1 MIRQLSVEQVRHLR
15 LLGQGLHPEIA
26 EHASDIAQIVGVA
39 GGLQAQEYPS
49 AVLGVRA
56 RSHGMLAADVH
67 RAREEERSI
76 VLTWAMRGT
85 LHLVPSADL
94 GWLLGLLGPL
104 FIHGSERRYR
114 QLGLSAEVR
123 ADALEAIQEILGSRG
138 PLTRPALAEALEAR
152 GIPVEGQAIAYLVS
166 YAALEGAICLGPEDE
181 GTLTYV
187 LVDEWLKNTGT
198 PPGKDGAVAALA
210 RRYFGG
216 FGPATRGDFAGWSGL
231 PVEQAQGGME
241 AIKDELV
248 EVEALG
254 ETAWLLKDHLERLDW
269 QAGEAVTRLLP
280 RYDNYL
286 LGYGS
291 RTFMVDEAFAKRL
304 HPGGGVIYESAVVNG
319 RAIGTWRKTQKKGQ
333 LEVAVELFEPVDDG
347 LKARVEVEGHDI
359 GRFLGQDAQ
368 VTLTGPGTY
377 P

>member
-1 MIRQLSVEQVRHLR
+1 MIRQLSIEQVRHLR

-26 EHASDIAQIVGVA
+26 EHASDVARIVGVA

-56 RSHGMLAADVH
+56 RSHGLLAADVH
-67 RAREEERSI
+67 RAREEKRSI

-94 GWLLGLLGPL
+94 GWLLELLSPL

-123 ADALEAIQEILGSRG
+123 ADALDAIREILGSRG
-138 PLTRPALAEALEAR
+138 PLSRPALAEALGAR
-152 GIPVEGQAIAYLVS
+152 GIPVQGQAIAYLVS
-166 YAALEGAICLGPEDE
+166 YAALEGVICLGPEEE

-187 LVDEWLKNTGT
+187 LVDEWLKNKGT
-198 PPGKDGAVAALA
+198 PPGKDGALGALA

-216 FGPATRGDFAGWSGL
+216 FGPATLTDFAGWSGL
-231 PVEQAQGGME
+231 PMAQARNGLD
-241 AIKDELV
+241 AIKDDLA

-254 ETAWLLKDHLERLDW
+254 ETAWLLRDHLERLDW
-269 QAGEAVTRLLP
+269 QAGEEVVRLLP

-291 RTFMVDEAFAKRL
+291 REFMVDEAFAKRL
-304 HPGGGVIYESAVVNG
+304 HPGGGVIHESAVVDG
-319 RAIGTWRKTQKKGQ
+319 RAIGTWRKTQKKDQ
-333 LEVAVELFEPVDDG
+333 IEVAVELFEPVDDG
-347 LKARVEVEGHDI
+347 LKARVGVEVQDI

-368 VTLTGPGTY
+368 VELTGPKTY